1 MGRFMAR
8 RTSAEIV
15 QARQLLTQT
24 VQLEK
29 QAQHLLADAGKL
41 EDQAQDLL
49 ERTVL
54 LEGQVRQLSAS
65 TVQQEEQAS
74 DSGGFGGFLGI
85 GLLAAV
91 LLAVVYVANKL
102 RPRGRRTQIPARSAR
117 PSFTKKDRALI
128 DLLSEIVDI
137 IDSVEK

>member
-1 MGRFMAR
+1 MAR
-8 RTSAEIV
+8 RASGEIV

-29 QAQHLLADAGKL
+29 QAQHLLADTGKL

-54 LEGQVRQLSAS
+54 LEGQVRQLSAG

-74 DSGGFGGFLGI
+74 DGGFGGFLGI

-91 LLAVVYVANKL
+91 LLAVAYVANKL
-102 RPRGRRTQIPARSAR
+102 RPRGRRTQVPARSAR
-117 PSFTKKDRALI
+117 PSFTKRDRVLI